1 MESLHV
7 LHDVVLLPTFGEVYA
22 SVLQQ
27 VGVADMHERQILQ
40 D

>member
-7 LHDVVLLPTFGEVYA
+7 LHDMVLLPTLGEVDT

-27 VGVADMHERQILQ
+27 VGVTDMYERQILQ
-40 D
+40 H